1 MRYVQVE
8 KSGEFSLDGVS
19 QPAGEFH
26 IKEYEDDEWAGGGY
40 SSRNNLA
47 TSISRFLN
55 DDE

>member
-8 KSGEFSLDGVS
+8 KSGELSLDGVS

-26 IKEYEDDEWAGGGY
+26 IKEYEDDEWVGGGY